1 MKTSQRRYSAEELKE
16 YLASLE
22 DPSIEDCP
30 EDLEDLENSE
40 DHPSDSNKP
49 IRNTE
54 ILCLARFTIFNNIV
68 RQLLQ
73 EKRGYIGRDELVE
86 LDTWQIELCNPS
98 YKPERKYN

>member
-1 MKTSQRRYSAEELKE
+1 MKTSQRRYSTEELKE

-30 EDLEDLENSE
+30 EDLEGSDNC
-40 DHPSDSNKP
+40 PSGSDKP
-49 IRNTE
+49 IRHAE
-54 ILCLARFTIFNNIV
+54 ISRMASFIIFNNTV

-73 EKRGYIGRDELVE
+73 DKRRHIGRDELVE
-86 LDTWQIELCNPS
+86 LDTWQMELRDPS

>member
-1 MKTSQRRYSAEELKE
+1 MKTNQRRYSAEELKV

-30 EDLEDLENSE
+30 EDLEG
-40 DHPSDSNKP
+40 SDNCPLGSDKP
-49 IRNTE
+49 IRYAE
-54 ILCLARFTIFNNIV
+54 ISRMASFVIFNNTV

-73 EKRGYIGRDELVE
+73 EKKRGYIGRDELVE
-86 LDTWQIELCNPS
+86 LDTWQIELRDPS